1 MLLKNRHHLKY
12 PMNRSFLMNR
22 KNRLFLRYQRW
33 MIDHCCQLLQL
44 YHLNPKNLKYL
55 KSEMLLKILPD
66 R

>member
-12 PMNRSFLMNR
+12 PMNHLSLMNR

-33 MIDHCCQLLQL
+33 MIDHCCLLFLL
-44 YHLNPKNLKYL
+44 YHLNLNYLKYL